1 VGKTTPGAV
10 GYDGAVHRR
19 ETTSAPRRGF
29 ATTQWSVVLAAR
41 AGDPVR
47 AQEALAALCATY
59 WPPLYAYARRLGRS
73 AADAEDVTQG
83 FFLSLLE
90 REALQQVDRAKGR
103 FRSFLIAAFR
113 HFLANER
120 DRAQAQKRGGHHAL
134 VSIDAALIE
143 SRYAASLADTRTAE
157 ELYDRMWAI
166 TLLEHVMQRLE
177 EEQVHAN
184 KRAFDH
190 LKVYLTGDASTGYAE
205 VALATGM
212 SVGAVKVAVHRLR
225 RRYRELLWDEA
236 ARTVDAPE
244 AIKDEVRELMAA
256 LTR

>member
-1 VGKTTPGAV
+1 M
-10 GYDGAVHRR
+10 
-19 ETTSAPRRGF
+19 
-29 ATTQWSVVLAAR
+29 LAAR
-41 AGDPVR
+41 AGDPAL

-83 FFLSLLE
+83 FFVSLLE
-90 REALQQVDRAKGR
+90 REALQHVDRAKGR

-120 DRAQAQKRGGHHAL
+120 DRAQAQKRGGDRAP
-134 VSIDAALIE
+134 VPIDAALVE
-143 SRYAASLADTRTAE
+143 SRYAPSLADTRTPE
-157 ELYDRMWAI
+157 ELYDRMWAL
-166 TLLEHVMQRLE
+166 TLLEHVMRRLE
-177 EEQVHAN
+177 EEHSRTA
-184 KRAFDH
+184 KRATFDH
-190 LKVYLTGDASTGYAE
+190 LKGYLTGGASAGYAE
-205 VALATGM
+205 AAAATSM

-236 ARTVDAPE
+236 ARTVDDPE

-256 LTR
+256 LAR

>member
-1 VGKTTPGAV
+1 
-10 GYDGAVHRR
+10 
-19 ETTSAPRRGF
+19 
-29 ATTQWSVVLAAR
+29 VVLAAR
-41 AGDPVR
+41 ARDPAR
-47 AQEALAALCATY
+47 AQDALAALCATY

-73 AADAEDVTQG
+73 ATDAEDVTQA
-83 FFLSLLE
+83 FFVSLLE
-90 REALQQVDRAKGR
+90 REALREVDRSKGR

-120 DRAQAQKRGGHHAL
+120 DRERAQKRGGNQAL
-134 VSIDAALIE
+134 VSIDVALVE
-143 SRYAASLADTRTAE
+143 GRYAASLADIRTPE

-166 TLLEHVMQRLE
+166 TLLEQVMRRLE
-177 EEQVHAN
+177 EEHVHTG

-190 LKVYLTGDASTGYAE
+190 LKVYLTGDASVGYAE
-205 VALATGM
+205 VASNTGM

-244 AIKDEVRELMAA
+244 ATKDEVRELMAA
-256 LTR
+256 LAR